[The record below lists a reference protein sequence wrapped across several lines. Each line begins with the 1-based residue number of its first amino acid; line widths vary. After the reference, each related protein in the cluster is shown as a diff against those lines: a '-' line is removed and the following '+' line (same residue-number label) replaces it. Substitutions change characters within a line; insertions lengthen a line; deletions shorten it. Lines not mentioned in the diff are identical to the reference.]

1 MSPSTGQEPLDVPPA
16 QTQPPAL
23 TRTFHVAPFSLE
35 ALLRLASLFLPLGLS
50 SKSFRKSGVST
61 GLCRRGDGKQGQ
73 SPGLGRPTPGT
84 DGGYLTRTWEGLAS
98 QQGILFPS
106 LRLKIMF
113 PSLIWQP
120 RLEEV
125 FTLRSVATPT
135 PTGKAQQGK
144 GEEQAGDVSLQ
155 AHISTRVYI
164 RSRPACLPAWPALAP
179 CEGHFRPHC
188 PTRVHGAEARR
199 ADGGREE
206 RRALGLPEGAGPRLA
221 GLRLVDLRGAV
232 RPSQVVDSPGASRP
246 CGFLPQGRKRPIAW
260 RRFQTPA
267 SLPGARPG
275 L

>member
-120 RLEEV
+120 HLEEA

-164 RSRPACLPAWPALAP
+164 RSRPAC
-179 CEGHFRPHC
+179 
-188 PTRVHGAEARR
+188 
-199 ADGGREE
+199 
-206 RRALGLPEGAGPRLA
+206 
-221 GLRLVDLRGAV
+221 
-232 RPSQVVDSPGASRP
+232 
-246 CGFLPQGRKRPIAW
+246 
-260 RRFQTPA
+260 
-267 SLPGARPG
+267 RPG
-275 L
+275 LRWPHVKVTSGPTARPECMEQRLEGLMEAGRRGGLWGYLKGLAHAWLACGWWTCVVLLDLRKLLIAREPPGPVASC